1 MTSANNS
8 HSSPSHT
15 SNPSPLYQT
24 NLPWVFSDFFA
35 IFSGEGIHAIQR
47 EEPLS
52 IPRASFPS
60 RSLSDLGRMSE
71 ENAV

>member
-8 HSSPSHT
+8 HNSP